1 MNLKQ
6 HLSAAASSCVFT
18 ALALAQPAG
27 NRPTGP
33 NDPAPVP
40 PPAASS
46 NTTLY
51 VIVAVVVVA
60 AIVVFALRS
69 KKKE

>member
-18 ALALAQPAG
+18 ALALAQSN